1 MVTGIDNLISEL
13 DNLMAER
20 RRITQAI
27 LSLTDRIHGLNHTGQ
42 EPISRPPDQP
52 TTPEVEA
59 IPPSNP
65 APSPVPAAVVGAVA
79 APDPRAGSVRSQAIR
94 IIGDA
99 GQISIGDLGLALY
112 GIANRVT
119 YRRAASLLT
128 YLQTAGYARRAGR
141 GLWVLKEGA
150 PTGPEVE
157 TADDRVAN
165 HEAPPASARAIRPS
179 TPRSAVDERI
189 LLELRGAS
197 PQTDRDL
204 ALAVAGDVTPAK
216 RQDVARRLQ
225 LLERAGLA
233 SQTPDGRWALSVREE
248 DDASA
253 TSGEVGKAA

>member
-165 HEAPPASARAIRPS
+165 HEAPPRIGASDPAIHAAECSRRTDLARAAGGFAANRQGS
-179 TPRSAVDERI
+179 CVG
-189 LLELRGAS
+189 RGRRRDAS
-197 PQTDRDL
+197 Q
-204 ALAVAGDVTPAK
+204 ASGCGTPAPAPGEGGA
-216 RQDVARRLQ
+216 RQ
-225 LLERAGLA
+225 
-233 SQTPDGRWALSVREE
+233 S
-248 DDASA
+248 DA
-253 TSGEVGKAA
+253 